1 MTVTRMPRRA
11 ALGMLVAVPLAAH
24 PQPSWRPARPVS
36 LVVPFAAGAGTDGV
50 ARILAPLLAEDLGT
64 QVVVENR
71 PGANGAI
78 AAAAV
83 ARAAAD
89 GHTLILGTNTTHAAN
104 VSLMRRLD
112 YDPVRDFTLIARIG
126 TPTFLLVVGTHVP
139 AQTAAEFLAWARANP
154 GRMSYASANAIGVI
168 GMTTLCRLAGIEAT
182 HVPYRASPAALT
194 DIIAGRVDAMMID
207 YTASLGHIR
216 DGRLRALA
224 VTTRQRS
231 ALLPEVPSLQEAGV
245 AGFDTAGWMAI
256 FGPAGLP
263 APVVATVGASL
274 LRHLARP
281 VVKDRLAAIGF
292 EAEGIPAEALA
303 GWISSEVERWAGLVR
318 AAGIEPE

>member
-1 MTVTRMPRRA
+1 MTVMRMRRRA
-11 ALGMLVAVPLAAH
+11 ALGMLAAVPLAVH

-89 GHTLILGTNTTHAAN
+89 GQTLVLGTNTTHAAN

-112 YDPVRDFTLIARIG
+112 YDPARDFTLIARIG

-139 AQTAAEFLAWARANP
+139 ARTAAEFLAWARANP

-281 VVKDRLAAIGF
+281 EVKDRLAAIGF
-292 EAEGIPAEALA
+292 EAEGTPAEALS
-303 GWISSEVERWAGLVR
+303 GWIPSEVERWAGLVR

>member
-1 MTVTRMPRRA
+1 MTVMRIRRRA
-11 ALGMLVAVPLAAH
+11 ALGMLAAVPLAAH
-24 PQPSWRPARPVS
+24 AQPSWRPARPVS
-36 LVVPFAAGAGTDGV
+36 LVVPFAPGAGTDGV

-89 GHTLILGTNTTHAAN
+89 GHILILGTNTTHAAN

-112 YDPVRDFTLIARIG
+112 YDPARDFTLIARIG
-126 TPTFLLVVGTHVP
+126 TPTFLLVVGAHVP
-139 AQTAAEFLAWARANP
+139 ARTAAEFLAWARANP

-168 GMTTLCRLAGIEAT
+168 GMATLCRLAGIEAT

-281 VVKDRLAAIGF
+281 EVKERLAAIGF
-292 EAEGIPAEALA
+292 EAEGTPAEALA